1 MTLISSNGW
10 QFGCAI
16 TGEGQDLVFI
26 HGEIHGASYWENQIK
41 EFSRDH
47 RCFIYNRRG
56 HNGTGAPSFGYSLE
70 NQSRDLEGLIKSFD
84 IQNPILISLAFG
96 TTIAADYAIHHP
108 KEVKGLVLVA
118 WSELHDARLYFDR
131 WLAASEKVAKILEKR
146 GRQALLEYLRQEGGK
161 TVYMVIPP
169 NGPFREKSIQL
180 LGGHPL
186 TEYRQGMLE
195 FATSVPDLITPLSA
209 LETPMLGIC
218 GAEDPFPD
226 QPEKLSHITNFT
238 EAPFIDNA
246 GRFVQWEK
254 PAEFNSLLR
263 SFILRLS

>member
-10 QFGCAI
+10 QFDCSI

-70 NQSRDLEGLIKSFD
+70 NQRRDLEGLIKSFN

-108 KEVKGLVLVA
+108 EKVKGLVLVA

-131 WLAASEKVAKILEKR
+131 WLAASEKVTKILENEAAKR
-146 GRQALLEYLRQEGGK
+146 FSS
-161 TVYMVIPP
+161 T
-169 NGPFREKSIQL
+169 
-180 LGGHPL
+180 
-186 TEYRQGMLE
+186 
-195 FATSVPDLITPLSA
+195 FARKA
-209 LETPMLGIC
+209 
-218 GAEDPFPD
+218 
-226 QPEKLSHITNFT
+226 EKLCIWLSRPMNLFGK
-238 EAPFIDNA
+238 D
-246 GRFVQWEK
+246 RF
-254 PAEFNSLLR
+254 
-263 SFILRLS
+263 SFLAAIP